1 MRSAI
6 FSFTQESLRDEWK
19 ADAFHC
25 LISNAAFSL
34 GGRCWDGGF
43 YSWARFPSS
52 LPFEKPAM
60 WTMLH
65 FSQSNDLLCLQRT
78 QEPLFCLPWP
88 ETINM
93 YSPLIRFT
101 TTTYFELHSK
111 SINRK
116 NYLLYRLRSFSN
128 LFLSKI
134 QFRLVGFSFLLE
146 LNNQ

>member
-1 MRSAI
+1 
-6 FSFTQESLRDEWK
+6 
-19 ADAFHC
+19 
-25 LISNAAFSL
+25 
-34 GGRCWDGGF
+34 
-43 YSWARFPSS
+43 
-52 LPFEKPAM
+52 
-60 WTMLH
+60 
-65 FSQSNDLLCLQRT
+65 
-78 QEPLFCLPWP
+78 
-88 ETINM
+88 M